1 MCESNSIELG
11 GGSVKWEGLKQLRE
25 KIEIDK
31 LRFCI
36 VDVFAEE
43 KYAGNQLAVFRNA
56 RDVHDGEMRRIAKE
70 MNFSETT
77 FVLSDEERDGGYD
90 VRIFTPAAEVP
101 FAGHP
106 TLGTAYVMQQEVIK
120 EPVEAMTLNLG
131 VGPIRVTFERDGE
144 RIDTVW
150 MQQKSPV
157 FGQTF
162 DRDPISQM
170 LSLDKREICDRF
182 PVQEVSTGLPFIVVP
197 MKSLDA
203 VKRANVA
210 KERYF
215 ELIKDTQAKAVF
227 IFCPEAYKREN
238 DFNVRMF
245 ADYYGVSEDPACGSG
260 VGCLA
265 GYLVKYGYLGRDKI
279 DIRVEEG
286 YEIGRPSL
294 LLARAEDRGEGIDVA
309 VGGRVVMIARG
320 ELA

>member
-1 MCESNSIELG
+1 M
-11 GGSVKWEGLKQLRE
+11 RE
-25 KIEIDK
+25 KIEMDK
-31 LRFCI
+31 LKFCI

-43 KYAGNQLAVFRNA
+43 KYAGNQLAVFHNA
-56 RDVHDGEMRRIAKE
+56 RYVRDGDMQQIARE

-77 FVLSDEERDGGYD
+77 FVLSDEERNGAYD

-106 TLGTAYVMQQEVIK
+106 TLGTAYVVQQEVVR
-120 EPVEAMTLNLG
+120 EPVQAMTLNLG

-144 RIDTVW
+144 RIDNVW
-150 MQQKSPV
+150 MQQKPPV
-157 FGQTF
+157 FGLTF
-162 DRDPISQM
+162 DRDPISRM

-182 PVQEVSTGLPFIVVP
+182 PVQEVSTGLPFIMVP
-197 MKSLDA
+197 MNSLDA
-203 VKRANVA
+203 VKRAKVD

-215 ELIKDTQAKAVF
+215 ELVKDTQAKGVF
-227 IFCPEAYKREN
+227 IFCPEVYKQEN

-245 ADYYGVSEDPACGSG
+245 ADYYGVPEDPACGSG

-294 LLARAEDRGEGIDVA
+294 LLARAGDKRDGIDVA